1 MTMSRIYGLTGG
13 IASGKSTVGAMFVK
27 QGIPLIDA
35 DLIARDIVKQGSTA
49 LKHMVETFGD
59 HVLTADGQLDRKSMG
74 DLVFTD
80 KSARDKLNAITHPKI
95 IMECQRQITQL
106 QHHPAILYEAALI
119 IENNMT
125 HWLTAII
132 VVATPRHIQ
141 KERLMNR
148 NTLTAQEADNR
159 LDSQLPLKDKIE
171 RADYVIDNSKSLQ
184 NTEQQVLEII
194 KTITHQER
202 SC

>member
-1 MTMSRIYGLTGG
+1 
-13 IASGKSTVGAMFVK
+13 
-27 QGIPLIDA
+27 
-35 DLIARDIVKQGSTA
+35 
-49 LKHMVETFGD
+49 
-59 HVLTADGQLDRKSMG
+59 
-74 DLVFTD
+74 
-80 KSARDKLNAITHPKI
+80 
-95 IMECQRQITQL
+95 
-106 QHHPAILYEAALI
+106 
-119 IENNMT
+119 
-125 HWLTAII
+125 
-132 VVATPRHIQ
+132 
-141 KERLMNR
+141 MNR